1 MTNTVILVVEDDPLQ
16 RKLVAENLTADGHL
30 VFPAASRLEALD
42 IAGREPIEVAIVDYK
57 LGAESG
63 IDVIRDVLGRNPL
76 IAPIMVTAY
85 GNIET
90 AVEAMKAGAFDFA
103 VKPIDF
109 PRLRLIIER
118 ARERHRL
125 QSEVSFLRSALGERF
140 SFKNLVFASPRM
152 ESVARLAAKA
162 AGSEANVLITGET
175 GTGKDLLA
183 RTIHFT
189 SRRREGPFLAVNL
202 PAIPETLLESELF
215 GAEKGAFTGAHERK
229 IGKFEAAEGGTLLLD
244 EIGDL
249 PAPLQVKILRFLQE
263 REFTRLGSA
272 KVLRADVRILAAT
285 NRDLEKLVAEE
296 KFRADLFYRLDVIR
310 IPVPP
315 LRERREDIPLL
326 IDHFLKTIAGRE
338 KKAVRGVS
346 AEAMAVLARYGYPG
360 NIRELENV
368 VERALVF
375 AEGDMI
381 TTSDLPVHLTEKKEE
396 DLAAADLPLDE
407 KVRRLEVRE
416 IRRALEAAG
425 GVKAKAA
432 RALGITERM
441 LGYKIKIYE
450 LK

>member
-1 MTNTVILVVEDDPLQ
+1 MTNAVILIIEDDPLQ
-16 RKLVAENLTADGHL
+16 RKLIAENLAADGHA
-30 VFPAASRLEALD
+30 VFPAATRAEALVL
-42 IAGREPIEVAIVDYK
+42 AGREPVEVALVDYRLGADSGIEVIRAL
-57 LGAESG
+57 LG
-63 IDVIRDVLGRNPL
+63 INPL
-76 IAPIMVTAY
+76 ISPIMVTAF
-85 GNIET
+85 GSVET

-109 PRLRLIIER
+109 PRLRLAIER

-125 QSEVSFLRSALGERF
+125 QSEISLLRSTLGERF
-140 SFKNLVFASPRM
+140 SFKNFVFASPRM
-152 ESVARLAAKA
+152 EAVARLAAKA
-162 AGSEANVLITGET
+162 AGSDATVLITGET
-175 GTGKDLLA
+175 GTGKDVIA

-189 SRRREGPFLAVNL
+189 SPRKDESFLAVNL

-215 GAEKGAFTGAHERK
+215 GAEKGAYTGAHERK
-229 IGKFEAAEGGTLLLD
+229 IGKFEAAERGTLFLD

-263 REFTRLGSA
+263 REFTRLGST
-272 KVLRADVRILAAT
+272 KVLRSDVRIVAAT
-285 NRDLEKLVAEE
+285 NRDLERLVAEE
-296 KFRADLFYRLDVIR
+296 KFRADLFYRLDVVR

-326 IDHFLKTIAGRE
+326 VDHFLKAFAARG

-360 NIRELENV
+360 NIRELENI

-375 AEGDMI
+375 AEGEMI
-381 TTSDLPVHLTEKKEE
+381 TTADLPVHLTEKREE

-407 KVRRLEVRE
+407 KVRRLETRE
-416 IRRALEAAG
+416 IRKALEAAG

-441 LGYKIKIYE
+441 LGYKIKTYG